1 MSLIVP
7 RTVTLIEPRDDRR
20 YRREGLS
27 LSDFRR
33 DHGYVLL
40 GEPGMGKS
48 TEFET
53 EASRTGAP
61 KPVAAQ
67 RFVSR
72 GIESRP
78 GPRQGVPLF
87 IDGLDEARAGGV
99 DPRRPLQRIVAR
111 LEELGNPRFRLSCRA
126 GSWLGPGDR
135 GRLSRLVGGAG
146 IPVLRLDPLCREG
159 ARRIVAQR
167 REAADEFI
175 LAVFEHRLDAFLG
188 NPQLLDMLL
197 MSVNA
202 VGWPDTPGAA
212 FESACRELAKE
223 PNLEHRDA
231 RRPAAQPSRSAVLR
245 EAGRLSALMLIA
257 GEGGWTASDSD
268 DPDVFSLSQVD
279 GGDRDALL
287 AALDSQLFRGPSA
300 RRVPAHRLV
309 AEFLG
314 ARFLDERIRACDG
327 VTVRRV
333 LSLLT
338 GEDAVPLPDLRGLS
352 AWLAASHPRARA
364 SLIRADPVSV
374 AFNGDASGFTAKERK
389 DLLEGLERSPELA
402 RIWPSAVALGALAG
416 GRGRSAIW
424 ELTASSSRS
433 DARQH
438 LVLRLLSGFSRMH
451 HAPAEASGD
460 PCAHSDSDRVALLDT
475 VRDPTWWS
483 DVRRR
488 AVHALDQ
495 ALTGH
500 PTRRATLR
508 GLLADIGRKR
518 LPDERNELLGTL
530 LDIMYPEDLPP
541 AEVWD
546 HLDTTPYPDHGAYRK
561 FWTGLA
567 DRSGDDRVRQLL
579 DSLCDHASEAAPGL
593 SDHRV
598 ADVVLKLLA
607 RGLDLFGD
615 RMTVPAIHRWFD
627 LVEVDLQ
634 RSRLVAEGSW
644 KRGGGGHH
652 TESEEAIEAWL
663 RSRENVRL
671 KLVEFGLQERES
683 EIGRVALD
691 VTIGRKFLGREPPA
705 GVRRWCLARAVEL
718 CDTRPRI
725 AEELAM
731 WAVRDREDWPPPV
744 PDDEVERAVGGT
756 PPLREWNR
764 KRLDGRAGWERED
777 AERKRRREEELR
789 RFRERRHAQ
798 VEPVRR
804 HAKELAAGRGPPALL
819 HELAR
824 VYFDGVAAHG
834 PVDGPA
840 AGLAVRLDD
849 DEALV
854 EAALAGLRRLPERRD
869 LPDLTELAKLH
880 EKGRLSYLV
889 LPFLAGLAEDERA
902 GGDPLAR
909 LGESGSRRA
918 LGYHLVSGL
927 PSKQYSSDSGPPVE
941 MDARPPWYLRALE
954 SYPGAV
960 ADALSAVQRARV
972 RAKEPPDQHLYDLA
986 LDPAYGRVRPTVAE
1000 RMLSVFPTR
1009 CTKPQVESLRLV
1021 LWAATGAGGM
1031 PTARMREVV
1040 LRRLERRGVDVA
1052 QRAQWLG
1059 AGLCVAKD
1067 ECLPLLA
1074 DFLATGGEAR
1084 VRHVVDFLISHD
1096 PRRHSS
1102 LSLEEWRDDE
1112 LAGLIRSLGGRVR
1125 RFDAPTSGGFLGD
1138 GDVARMKF
1146 QPVLASWI
1154 RTLAGRTSDEAADAL
1169 ESLASD
1175 PVLGPWRREIVEARE
1190 DQAMERR
1197 IAGRQTLTLEQVQHA
1212 LQGRA
1217 PASAADLAA
1226 LSLDTLERLADDIRN
1241 GPTSDWR
1248 QYWHRDP
1255 ESRMPVK
1262 PQHENDCRDML
1273 LSDLVRM
1280 LRPYNV
1286 DARPASR
1293 YADDARA
1300 DIRVAFGPGLAI
1312 PVEIKKN
1319 SHRDIWRAVDEQLV
1333 AQYMPAPESG
1343 GFGIYLVFWF
1353 GPDYMTVVPPRG
1365 RLPTT
1370 PAKLKERL
1378 EEQLAPGI
1386 RRRIGIVVIDVSRS
1400 GRYAG
1405 DRDVDDGHRH
1415 LDPVG
1420 VREPHRSAEAKVN
1433 GLLPPLFDGDVPGI
1447 QVG

>member
-20 YRREGLS
+20 RGRQGLS
-27 LSDFRR
+27 LSDFRQ

-48 TEFET
+48 TEFES
-53 EASRTGAP
+53 EASRTGASRP
-61 KPVAAQ
+61 IAAQ
-67 RFVSR
+67 LFMSR
-72 GIESRP
+72 GIQSRP
-78 GPRQGVPLF
+78 EPWREGPLF

-99 DPRRPLQRIVAR
+99 DPRRPLHRIAGR

-126 GSWLGPGDR
+126 GSWLGRGDR
-135 GRLSRLVGGAG
+135 GRLSRLAGIDG
-146 IPVLRLDPLCREG
+146 IPVLRLDPLRREG
-159 ARRIVAQR
+159 ARRIVAR
-167 REAADEFI
+167 RRDAADEFI
-175 LAVFEHRLDAFLG
+175 LAAFEHRLDAFLG
-188 NPQLLDMLL
+188 NPQLLDVLL
-197 MSVNA
+197 RSVEA
-202 VGWPDTPGAA
+202 DGWPETPGAA
-212 FESACRELAKE
+212 FEGACRELARE
-223 PNLEHRDA
+223 RNLERRDA
-231 RRPAAQPSRSAVLR
+231 RRSVAQPSRNAVLS

-257 GEGGWTASDSD
+257 GKGGWTTADSD
-268 DPDVFSLSQVD
+268 DPDVLSLSWVN

-287 AALDSQLFRGPSA
+287 AALDSRLFRGPST

-338 GEDAVPLPDLRGLS
+338 GEDGIPLPDLRGLS
-352 AWLAASHPRARA
+352 AWLAAAHPRARA
-364 SLIRADPVSV
+364 SLIRSDPVAV
-374 AFNGDASGFTAKERK
+374 AFNGDASGFTAKERRE
-389 DLLEGLERSPELA
+389 LFEGLERSPELA
-402 RIWPSAVALGALAG
+402 RVWPSAVALGALAG
-416 GRGRSAIW
+416 GQDRSAIW

-433 DARQH
+433 DSRQH
-438 LVLRLLSGFSRMH
+438 LVLRLLSGFSRMF
-451 HAPAEASGD
+451 HARAEASGGRPAPSGSD
-460 PCAHSDSDRVALLDT
+460 HSGSDRVALLDI

-483 DVRRR
+483 DVRRQ
-488 AVHALDQ
+488 ALHALDRVLAGQ
-495 ALTGH
+495 
-500 PTRRATLR
+500 PIRRATLR
-508 GLLADIGRKR
+508 GLLADVGRTR
-518 LPDERNELLGTL
+518 LADERNDILGTL

-541 AEVWD
+541 TEVWD
-546 HLDTTPYPDHGAYRK
+546 CLTANRHPNHGSYRR
-561 FWTGLA
+561 FWMGLA
-567 DRSGDDRVRQLL
+567 GRSGDDHVAELL
-579 DSLCDHASEAAPGL
+579 DSLCARASEVAPGL

-615 RMTVPAIHRWFD
+615 RMTIPAIHRWFD

-634 RSRLVAEGSW
+634 RSRLVVAGSRQ
-644 KRGGGGHH
+644 RGGDGYD

-663 RSRENVRL
+663 RSRENVRYE
-671 KLVEFGLQERES
+671 LVEFGLQEREP
-683 EIGRVALD
+683 EIGRVWLD

-705 GVRRWCLARAVEL
+705 GVRRRCLARALEL
-718 CDTRPRI
+718 CDARPRI
-725 AEELAM
+725 AEELAR
-731 WAVRDREDWPPPV
+731 WAVRDREDWPPPL
-744 PDDEVERAVGGT
+744 PDDEVARAVEDT
-756 PPLREWNR
+756 PALGEWNR
-764 KRLDGRAGWERED
+764 KRLESREHRERED
-777 AERKRRREEELR
+777 AERKRRPEEELR
-789 RFRERRHAQ
+789 RFRERQLAR

-804 HAKELAAGRGPPALL
+804 HAKELAVGRGPPALL

-824 VYFDGVAAHG
+824 VYFDGVAEHG
-834 PVDGPA
+834 PADGPA

-854 EAALAGLRRLPERRD
+854 EAALAGLRRLPERQD
-869 LPDLTELAKLH
+869 LPDLTEIAKLH
-880 EKGRLSYLV
+880 EKRRLSYLV

-902 GGDPLAR
+902 GVDPLAR
-909 LGESGSRRA
+909 MEKPGRRRA

-927 PSKQYSSDSGPPVE
+927 PSRRYSSDNGPPVE
-941 MDARPPWYLRALE
+941 TDARPPWYLRALE
-954 SYPGAV
+954 LHPGAV

-972 RAKEPPDQHLYDLA
+972 RAKDPPDRHLYDLA
-986 LDPAYGRVRPTVAE
+986 LDPAYERVSPIVAE

-1009 CTKPQVESLRLV
+1009 CTRPQVESLRLV

-1031 PTARMREVV
+1031 PTARLREVV

-1084 VRHVVDFLISHD
+1084 VRHVVDYFVSHD
-1096 PRRHSS
+1096 PRRRAS
-1102 LSLEEWRDDE
+1102 LSLDEWRDDE
-1112 LAGLIRSLGGRVR
+1112 VARLIRSLGGRVR
-1125 RFDAPTSGGFLGD
+1125 RSDAPKGGGFLGD
-1138 GDVARMKF
+1138 EQVARMQF
-1146 QPVLASWI
+1146 RPVLAAWI
-1154 RTLAGRTSDEAADAL
+1154 RTLAGRTGDEAADAL

-1175 PVLGPWRREIVEARE
+1175 PALRPWRTEIVEARE

-1197 IAGRQTLTLEQVQHA
+1197 IARRETLTLEQVQHA

-1217 PASAADLAA
+1217 PAGAADLAA

-1255 ESRMPVK
+1255 ESRIPVK

-1280 LRPYNV
+1280 LRPYDV
-1286 DARPASR
+1286 DARPGSR

-1300 DIRVAFGPGLAI
+1300 DIRVVFAPGLAI

-1319 SHRDIWRAVDEQLV
+1319 SHRDVWRAVDEQLV
-1333 AQYMPAPESG
+1333 AKYVPAPESG
-1343 GFGIYLVFWF
+1343 GYGIYLVFWF
-1353 GPDYMTVVPPRG
+1353 GPDHMTVVPPRG

-1370 PAKLKERL
+1370 PTELKERL

-1400 GRYAG
+1400 GRYA
-1405 DRDVDDGHRH
+1405 DDGAVPASARR
-1415 LDPVG
+1415 VG
-1420 VREPHRSAEAKVN
+1420 TEADSEVAVQPSEPAS
-1433 GLLPPLFDGDVPGI
+1433 
-1447 QVG
+1447 

>member
-7 RTVTLIEPRDDRR
+7 RTVTLVEPRDDRR
-20 YRREGLS
+20 RGRQGLS
-27 LSDFRR
+27 LSDFRP

-53 EASRTGAP
+53 EAGRTGASRP
-61 KPVAAQ
+61 IAAQ
-67 RFVSR
+67 RFMSR
-72 GIESRP
+72 GIGSLP

-99 DPRRPLQRIVAR
+99 DPRRALQRIVAR

-135 GRLSRLVGGAG
+135 GRLSRPGGDAG
-146 IPVLRLDPLCREG
+146 IPVLQLDPLCREG
-159 ARRIVAQR
+159 ARRIVAR
-167 REAADEFI
+167 RRDAADEFI
-175 LAVFEHRLDAFLG
+175 LAAFEHRLDAFLR
-188 NPQLLDMLL
+188 NPQLLDVLL
-197 MSVNA
+197 RSVEA
-202 VGWPDTPGAA
+202 AGWPETPGAA
-212 FESACRELAKE
+212 FERACRELAKE

-231 RRPAAQPSRSAVLR
+231 RQPVAQPSRTALLS

-257 GEGGWTASDSD
+257 GRGGWTAADSD
-268 DPDVFSLSQVD
+268 DSDIISLSRVHA
-279 GGDRDALL
+279 GNREALL
-287 AALDSQLFRGPSA
+287 AALDSRLFRGPST

-338 GEDAVPLPDLRGLS
+338 GEDGIPLPDLRGLS
-352 AWLAASHPRARA
+352 AWLAAAHPWARA
-364 SLIRADPVSV
+364 SLIRADPVAV
-374 AFNGDASGFTAKERK
+374 AFNGDASGFTAKERG
-389 DLLEGLERSPELA
+389 DLFEGLERSPELA
-402 RIWPSAVALGALAG
+402 RVWPSAVALGALAE
-416 GRGRSAIW
+416 GRGRSAIRG
-424 ELTASSSRS
+424 LAASSSRS

-451 HAPAEASGD
+451 HARAEASGD
-460 PCAHSDSDRVALLDT
+460 PHAHSDSDRVALLDT

-483 DVRRR
+483 DVRRQ
-488 AVHALDQ
+488 ALHALNLVL
-495 ALTGH
+495 AGH
-500 PTRRATLR
+500 PTRRATLG

-530 LDIMYPEDLPP
+530 LDIMYPEDLPA

-546 HLDTTPYPDHGAYRK
+546 HLTASRHPHHGTYRK
-561 FWTGLA
+561 FWMGLA
-567 DRSGDDRVRQLL
+567 DRSSDERIGELL
-579 DSLCDHASEAAPGL
+579 DSLWDRASEVAPRL

-607 RGLDLFGD
+607 RGLDLFGN
-615 RMTVPAIHRWFD
+615 RMTVPAVHRWFD

-634 RSRLVAEGSW
+634 RSRLVAAGSW
-644 KRGGGGHH
+644 KQGGGGHH

-663 RSRENVRL
+663 RSRENVRFE
-671 KLVEFGLQERES
+671 LVEFGLQERES

-691 VTIGRKFLGREPPA
+691 VTISRKFLGREPPA

-718 CDTRPRI
+718 CGARPRI
-725 AEELAM
+725 AEELAR

-744 PDDEVERAVGGT
+744 PDDEVARAVGDT

-764 KRLDGRAGWERED
+764 KRLEGKARREHED
-777 AERKRRREEELR
+777 VERKRRRAEERR
-789 RFRERRHAQ
+789 RFGKRRLAR

-804 HAKELAAGRGPPALL
+804 HAKQLAVGRCPPALL
-819 HELAR
+819 HELAQ
-824 VYFDGVAAHG
+824 VYFDGVAEHG
-834 PVDGPA
+834 PVNGPA
-840 AGLAVRLDD
+840 AALAVRLAD
-849 DEALV
+849 DETLV
-854 EAALAGLRRLPERRD
+854 EAALAGLRRLPERED
-869 LPDLTELAKLH
+869 LPDLTEIAKLH
-880 EKGRLSYLV
+880 EKRRLSYLV

-902 GGDPLAR
+902 GVDPLAR
-909 LGESGSRRA
+909 MGKPGRRRA

-927 PSKQYSSDSGPPVE
+927 PSKRYSSGGGPPVE
-941 MDARPPWYLRALE
+941 RDARPPWYLRALE
-954 SYPGAV
+954 SHPGAV
-960 ADALSAVQRARV
+960 ADAFSAVQRARV
-972 RAKEPPDQHLYDLA
+972 RAKDPPDRHLYDLA
-986 LDPAYGRVRPTVAE
+986 LDPAYGRVRPAVAE

-1031 PTARMREVV
+1031 PTARLREVV

-1084 VRHVVDFLISHD
+1084 VRHVVDFFVSHD
-1096 PRRHSS
+1096 PRRRGSI
-1102 LSLEEWRDDE
+1102 SLEEWRDDE

-1125 RFDAPTSGGFLGD
+1125 RFDAPTNGGFLED
-1138 GDVARMKF
+1138 EDAARMKF

-1175 PVLGPWRREIVEARE
+1175 PVLGPWRTEIVEARE

-1197 IAGRQTLTLEQVQHA
+1197 IAGRETLTLEQVQHA

-1226 LSLDTLERLADDIRN
+1226 LSLDTLERLADHIRN

-1255 ESRMPVK
+1255 ESRIPVK

-1286 DARPASR
+1286 DARPGSR

-1312 PVEIKKN
+1312 PVEIRKN

-1333 AQYMPAPESG
+1333 AQYVPAPESG
-1343 GFGIYLVFWF
+1343 GYGIYLVFWF

-1365 RLPTT
+1365 RLPAT

-1405 DRDVDDGHRH
+1405 DRDV
-1415 LDPVG
+1415 PA
-1420 VREPHRSAEAKVN
+1420 SASVSRI
-1433 GLLPPLFDGDVPGI
+1433 GLPRRK
-1447 QVG
+1447 